1 MCKGHLLIEPNW
13 QVRSLFGLDRQLPQ
27 WLFFLFSQNKRGFL
41 QIKCL
46 GLLVVLMSPFL
57 YQIDQGME
65 FFLRLWIGWYDYKHL
80 ILVTCLL
87 YKHTHIHTHQFF
99 GGKIG
104 LIWWSGKNRDEKIRS
119 ILQGK
124 MLQVCELIENIYIV
138 LCHLVLGIE
147 LLNPLH
153 FLDDKSIFCS
163 NEMTLDG
170 LLDSFRVGAGLQK
183 YQTINRNLEL
193 SAPPSILWDFGGALL
208 EIELIIHHAYMMKC
222 P

>member
-1 MCKGHLLIEPNW
+1 
-13 QVRSLFGLDRQLPQ
+13 
-27 WLFFLFSQNKRGFL
+27 
-41 QIKCL
+41 
-46 GLLVVLMSPFL
+46 
-57 YQIDQGME
+57 
-65 FFLRLWIGWYDYKHL
+65 
-80 ILVTCLL
+80 
-87 YKHTHIHTHQFF
+87 
-99 GGKIG
+99 
-104 LIWWSGKNRDEKIRS
+104 
-119 ILQGK
+119 